1 MSVPANLL
9 ARLRER
15 VRFDRNEWSGSFGD
29 IGTDLPLIVAMIAAA
44 GLDGAPVFIVFG
56 LLQIASGVFYGLP
69 MPMQPL
75 KAMAVLVITQ
85 KLGGDV
91 LAGGG
96 LAIAAVMLLL
106 SLSGSLEKLARLIPH
121 SVVRG
126 IQLGLGIT
134 LVSLALK
141 TYVPAGGVP
150 GYILAAI
157 AASLIVLLWGNRRFP
172 PALPVI
178 GLGAAYALLVEGHGA
193 TLAGGIGLALPSLHV
208 PGWEDILL
216 GFWLL
221 AIPQLPLSLGNSV
234 IATRQ
239 TVHDLYPHRPV
250 TLRGIGLTYSA
261 ANFVA
266 PLFGGVPVCHGCG
279 GLAGHYGFGARTGGS
294 VVIYGGMYVVFG
306 LLFGQAADQV
316 ARLFPQPVLGVVL
329 LFEAVLLMRLARDT
343 ASDAREF
350 LIALLVGALAFGLPH
365 GFAVAMIVG
374 TVVYHAARRYGLLI
388 EHVPAEIKEES
399 VSRTAEP
406 PGLIDHGI
414 ASRQA

>member
-1 MSVPANLL
+1 MRRPTLGVLSPTAPALPPDASHASAPSGL
-9 ARLRER
+9 WASLRAR

-29 IGTDLPLIVAMIAAA
+29 IGTDLPLLVAMIAAA
-44 GLDGAPVFIVFG
+44 GLDSAPVFIVFG
-56 LLQIASGVFYGLP
+56 LLQIASGVIYGLP

-96 LAIAAVMLLL
+96 LAIAAAMLLL
-106 SLSGSLEKLARLIPH
+106 SLSGALEKLARLIPH

-157 AASLIVLLWGNRRFP
+157 AASLIVLQWGNRRFP
-172 PALPVI
+172 PALPAI
-178 GLGAAYALLVEGHGA
+178 GLGAAYAILIAGPATPLAAGA
-193 TLAGGIGLALPSLHV
+193 GLSFPTPQVPS
-208 PGWEDILL
+208 WENILL

-221 AIPQLPLSLGNSV
+221 AVPQLPLSLANSV

-239 TVHDLYPHRPV
+239 TVRDLYPQRPV
-250 TLRGIGLTYSA
+250 TLRGIGLSYSA
-261 ANFVA
+261 ANFVGA
-266 PLFGGVPVCHGCG
+266 LFGGVPVCHGCG
-279 GLAGHYGFGARTGGS
+279 GLAGHHGFGARTGGS
-294 VVIYGGMYVVFG
+294 VVIYGAIYLAIG

-316 ARLFPQPVLGVVL
+316 VKLFPQPVLGVVL

-350 LIALLVGALAFGLPH
+350 LIALVVGALAFGLPH
-365 GFAVAMIVG
+365 GFAVAMIAG
-374 TVVYHAARRYGLLI
+374 TAMFYAARRFGLLV
-388 EHVPAEIKEES
+388 EQPAGRGE
-399 VSRTAEP
+399 
-406 PGLIDHGI
+406 
-414 ASRQA
+414 

>member
-1 MSVPANLL
+1 
-9 ARLRER
+9 
-15 VRFDRNEWSGSFGD
+15 
-29 IGTDLPLIVAMIAAA
+29 
-44 GLDGAPVFIVFG
+44 
-56 LLQIASGVFYGLP
+56 
-69 MPMQPL
+69 
-75 KAMAVLVITQ
+75 MAVLVITQ

-96 LAIAAVMLLL
+96 LAIAAAMLLL
-106 SLSGSLEKLARLIPH
+106 SLSGALEKLARLIPH

-126 IQLGLGIT
+126 IQLGLGIS

-150 GYILAAI
+150 GYLLAAI
-157 AASLIVLLWGNRRFP
+157 ALVLIVLLWGNRRFP

-193 TLAGGIGLALPSLHV
+193 PLAAGIGFALPSLHM
-208 PGWEDILL
+208 PGWENILL

-221 AIPQLPLSLGNSV
+221 AIPQLPLSLANSV
-234 IATRQ
+234 VATRQ
-239 TVHDLYPHRPV
+239 TVNDLYPQRPV

-266 PLFGGVPVCHGCG
+266 PLFGGIPVCHGSG

-294 VVIYGGMYVVFG
+294 AVIYGGMYVAVG

-316 ARLFPQPVLGVVL
+316 VRLFPQPILGVVL

-343 ASDAREF
+343 ASDGREF

-374 TVVYHAARRYGLLI
+374 TAVYHAARRYNLLA
-388 EHVPAEIKEES
+388 EQAAPVEGSSERNAESSSPATRTVPA
-399 VSRTAEP
+399 
-406 PGLIDHGI
+406 
-414 ASRQA
+414 ASRL

>member
-29 IGTDLPLIVAMIAAA
+29 IGTDLPLIVAMIAAT
-44 GLDGAPVFIVFG
+44 GLDSAPVFIVFG

-85 KLGGDV
+85 KLSGDV

-106 SLSGSLEKLARLIPH
+106 SLSGALDKLARLIPH

-134 LVSLALK
+134 LISLALK

-157 AASLIVLLWGNRRFP
+157 AAVLIVLLWGNRRFP

-193 TLAGGIGLALPSLHV
+193 ALTADIGFALPGLHF
-208 PGWEDILL
+208 PGWENILL

-221 AIPQLPLSLGNSV
+221 ALPQLPLSLANSV
-234 IATRQ
+234 VATRQ
-239 TVHDLYPHRPV
+239 TVNDLYPQRPV
-250 TLRGIGLTYSA
+250 TLRGIGLSYSV

-294 VVIYGGMYVVFG
+294 VVIYGGMYVALG
-306 LLFGQAADQV
+306 LLFGHATDQV
-316 ARLFPQPVLGVVL
+316 VRLFPQPVLGVVL

-343 ASDAREF
+343 ASDGRSF
-350 LIALLVGALAFGLPH
+350 LIALLTGALAFGLPQ

-374 TVVYHAARRYGLLI
+374 TIVYHASRRYGLLI
-388 EHVPAEIKEES
+388 EQVPAEIKEEPA
-399 VSRTAEP
+399 SRAAESP
-406 PGLIDHGI
+406 TLIDRGI
-414 ASRQA
+414 AGREA

>member
-1 MSVPANLL
+1 MRWITPGAPLL
-9 ARLRER
+9 ADRAARPDTLQADPPRRRLTALRER
-15 VRFDRNEWSGSFGD
+15 LRFDRNEWSGSFGD
-29 IGTDLPLIVAMIAAA
+29 IGTDLPLLVAMIAAA
-44 GLDGAPVFIVFG
+44 GLDSAPVFIVFG

-96 LAIAAVMLLL
+96 LAIAAVMLGL
-106 SLSGSLEKLARLIPH
+106 SLSGALEKLARLIPH

-126 IQLGLGIT
+126 LQLGLGIS

-150 GYILAAI
+150 GYVLAAI
-157 AASLIVLLWGNRRFP
+157 AATLIVLLWGNRKFP

-178 GLGAAYALLVEGHGA
+178 GLGAAYALLAGWHGA
-193 TLAGGIGLALPSLHV
+193 PLAESHGYALPELHI
-208 PGWEDILL
+208 PGWENILL

-221 AIPQLPLSLGNSV
+221 ALPQLPLSLANSV

-239 TVHDLYPHRPV
+239 TVSDLYPQRPV

-294 VVIYGGMYVVFG
+294 VVIYGGMYVALG
-306 LLFGQAADQV
+306 LIFGQAADQV
-316 ARLFPQPVLGVVL
+316 VRLFPQPVLGVVL

-343 ASDAREF
+343 ASDGRSF
-350 LIALLVGALAFGLPH
+350 LIALLTGALAFGLPQ

-374 TVVYHAARRYGLLI
+374 TAMHHAARRFGLLVDGS
-388 EHVPAEIKEES
+388 HP
-399 VSRTAEP
+399 
-406 PGLIDHGI
+406 
-414 ASRQA
+414 

>member
-1 MSVPANLL
+1 MADNGNAEANNLGTGKSL
-9 ARLRER
+9 IYCGAQFGGHPLGQRILGPRANVERFTAADVRRHYAR
-15 VRFDRNEWSGSFGD
+15 VYTARNA
-29 IGTDLPLIVAMIAAA
+29 VVCAA
-44 GLDGAPVFIVFG
+44 GPVVHAAVAAGAARYFGGMRTGLEAEAEPAPPV
-56 LLQIASGVFYGLP
+56 
-69 MPMQPL
+69 
-75 KAMAVLVITQ
+75 
-85 KLGGDV
+85 
-91 LAGGG
+91 AGGPR
-96 LAIAAVMLLL
+96 ACH
-106 SLSGSLEKLARLIPH
+106 SPSSGP
-121 SVVRG
+121 
-126 IQLGLGIT
+126 
-134 LVSLALK
+134 LVSLSLK

-193 TLAGGIGLALPSLHV
+193 TLAGDIGLALPSLHV

>member
-1 MSVPANLL
+1 MGNLL
-9 ARLRER
+9 AQWRAR

-29 IGTDLPLIVAMIAAA
+29 IGTDLPLLVAMIAAA
-44 GLDGAPVFIVFG
+44 GLDSAPVFIVFG
-56 LLQIASGVFYGLP
+56 LLQIASGLLYGLP

-96 LAIAAVMLLL
+96 LAIAVIMLGL
-106 SLSGSLEKLARLIPH
+106 SLSGALEKLARLIPH

-126 IQLGLGIT
+126 LQLGLGIS

-150 GYILAAI
+150 GYVLAAI
-157 AASLIVLLWGNRRFP
+157 AAALIVLLWGNRRFP

-178 GLGAAYALLVEGHGA
+178 GLGAAYALLIEGHG
-193 TLAGGIGLALPSLHV
+193 TSLASGVGLALPGLHA
-208 PGWEDILL
+208 PSWENILL

-221 AIPQLPLSLGNSV
+221 ALPQLPLSLANSV

-239 TVHDLYPHRPV
+239 TVNDLYPQRPV
-250 TLRGIGLTYSA
+250 SLRGIGLTYSA
-261 ANFVA
+261 ANFIA

-294 VVIYGGMYVVFG
+294 VMIYGGMYVALG
-306 LLFGQAADQV
+306 LLFGQAADEIV
-316 ARLFPQPVLGVVL
+316 RLFPQPVLGVVL

-343 ASDAREF
+343 ASDARAF

-365 GFAVAMIVG
+365 GFAVAMVAG
-374 TVVYHAARRYGLLI
+374 VVVHYAARRYDLLV
-388 EHVPAEIKEES
+388 EQVSVQVKEEPAA
-399 VSRTAEP
+399 RAADP
-406 PGLIDHGI
+406 LGLN
-414 ASRQA
+414 ASAAS